1 MTFDLSLQL
10 RQRLIQLAVVSVEIS
25 WVYRV
30 FLVELLRF
38 LALLREMLDFI
49 DGFLGDIHSGV
60 IYSRKFQIWQ
70 CLYCLTL
77 S

>member
-1 MTFDLSLQL
+1 
-10 RQRLIQLAVVSVEIS
+10 
-25 WVYRV
+25 V

-60 IYSRKFQIWQ
+60 TYSRKIQICQ
-70 CLYCLTL
+70 RVYCLNL
-77 S
+77 PQVSLCFRRHSN